1 MMKMMT
7 MKNNVLENHP
17 SYRYAKQI
25 VDGTIKPPPL
35 YFELNGEKNF
45 ISPKYVKKQCK
56 IFLDIA
62 DDKSSKY
69 VINVSRI
76 KKIDKIL
83 KILVMAKGI
92 KVGKKIYDA
101 LAGYQ
106 WLIIVAS
113 LCTVYRDDK
122 NKRRYETVILEI
134 CRKNGK
140 TFIVALMVLLLFYL
154 EPRYSQFYS
163 VAPDGA
169 LAKEIKKAL
178 DPLIKAN
185 TEIFEDGEF
194 KILRDCIRHT
204 LTESVYTPLN
214 YSKDRM
220 DGKEPNV
227 FVADEVG
234 ALPSDYP
241 IEAMRSGQLLV
252 INKLGFIIST
262 KYPTVDNPMETEVSY
277 AKKVLDNTLPVP
289 DETVFALLYEPDE
302 TKNWTTDDNIILQS
316 NPLAIEVEKIYKD
329 LISKRNKA
337 IEMESKREN
346 FLTKHCNIIYQGA
359 GTESFIDVTEVQ
371 KCKVDKIDW
380 AGKEVYIGVDL
391 SMTNDN
397 CSVAMTSNDND
408 TILAEAISFIP
419 EGRIEEKN
427 QFEKINYNEF
437 INAMKC
443 IACGDRTVDYKV
455 IEDFVF
461 EIENKY
467 DVTVMA
473 IGYDRY
479 NALSSAQ
486 KWDEKYNTVQIRQ
499 HSDTLHPPTKLLY
512 EKIMDG
518 KFQYEE
524 NKLLE
529 INFQNARC
537 VYDTN
542 MNRYVNKKKSNGKI
556 DMVVAL
562 INSIYLL
569 QQEVFLENGNF
580 FVQVA

>member
-1 MMKMMT
+1 MMKMIT
-7 MKNNVLENHP
+7 MKNSILENHP
-17 SYRYAKQI
+17 SYIYAKQI

-35 YFELNGEKNF
+35 FYELNGDKKF

-69 VINVSRI
+69 IINVSRI

-92 KVGKKIYDA
+92 KVGKRIYDS

-113 LCTVYRDDK
+113 LCTVYRNEK
-122 NKRRYETVILEI
+122 TRRRYETVILEI

-154 EPRYSQFYS
+154 EPKYSQFYS

-178 DPLIKAN
+178 EPLIKAN
-185 TEIFEDGEF
+185 TEVFEDGEF
-194 KILRDCIRHT
+194 KILRDCIRHI
-204 LTESVYTPLN
+204 LTESIYTPLN

-241 IEAMRSGQLLV
+241 IEAMRSGQLLI

-262 KYPTVDNPMETEVSY
+262 KYPTIDNPMETETTYS
-277 AKKVLDNTLPVP
+277 KKVLDEIIE
-289 DETVFALLYEPDE
+289 DETVFALLYEPND
-302 TKNWTTDDNIILQS
+302 TKNWTNDDNIILQS
-316 NPLAIEVEKIYKD
+316 NPLAIEIEAVYKD
-329 LISKRNKA
+329 LLAKRRKA

-359 GTESFIDVTEVQ
+359 GTESFIDVAEVQ

-380 AGKEVYIGVDL
+380 TGKEVFIGVDL
-391 SMTNDN
+391 AMSDDN
-397 CSVAMTSNDND
+397 CSVAMTSNDD
-408 TILAEAISFIP
+408 DKILADVISFIP
-419 EGRIEEKN
+419 EGKIEEKN
-427 QFEKINYNEF
+427 QFEKINYYDF

-461 EIENKY
+461 NIESKY

-486 KWDEKYNTVQIRQ
+486 KWDERYNTVQIRQ

-518 KFQYEE
+518 KFAYED

-542 MNRYVNKKKSNGKI
+542 LNRYVTKKKSNGKV

>member
-1 MMKMMT
+1 MT
-7 MKNNVLENHP
+7 MKNNNIELHP
-17 SYRYAKQI
+17 SYIYAKKI
-25 VDGTIKPPPL
+25 VDGTLQPPPL
-35 YFELNGEKNF
+35 YYELNGEKQF

-62 DDKSSKY
+62 DNKSSKY
-69 VINVSRI
+69 IIDISRL
-76 KKIDKIL
+76 KRIDKIL

-92 KVGKKIYDA
+92 KRGRKIYEA

-113 LCTVYRDDK
+113 LCTVYRDNK
-122 NKRRYETVILEI
+122 NKRRYETIILEI

-140 TFIVALMVLLLFYL
+140 TFIVALVILLLFYL
-154 EPRYSQFYS
+154 EPKYSQFYS

-178 DPLIKAN
+178 EPLIKAN
-185 TEIFEDGEF
+185 TSVFEEGEF
-194 KILRDCIRHT
+194 KILRDCIRHS
-204 LTESVYTPLN
+204 LTETIYTPLN

-234 ALPSDYP
+234 ALPTDYA

-252 INKLGFIIST
+252 FNKLGFIIST
-262 KYPTVDNPMETEVSY
+262 KYPTVDNPMETETTY
-277 AKKVLDNTLPVP
+277 AKKVLDDIID
-289 DETVFALLYEPDE
+289 DEKVFALLFEPNE
-302 TKNWTTDDNIILQS
+302 TKNWTNDDNIILQS
-316 NPLAIEVEKIYKD
+316 NPLAIEVEAVFRD
-329 LISKRNKA
+329 LLDKRTKA

-359 GTESFIDVTEVQ
+359 GTESFVDVTEVQ

-380 AGKEVYIGVDL
+380 SGKEVYIGVDL
-391 SMTNDN
+391 AMTNDN
-397 CSVAMTSNDND
+397 CAVAMTSNDD
-408 TILAEAISFIP
+408 DVILAEAISFIP

-427 QFEKINYNEF
+427 QFEKVNYYDF

-443 IACGDRTVDYKV
+443 IACGDKTVDYKV

-461 EIENKY
+461 AIEEKY
-467 DVTVMA
+467 DVVVMA

-486 KWDEKYNTVQIRQ
+486 KWDEKYQTVQIRQ

-518 KFQYEE
+518 KFRYED

-537 VYDTN
+537 VFDTN

-556 DMVVAL
+556 DIVVAL

>member
-1 MMKMMT
+1 MKMMT
-7 MKNNVLENHP
+7 MKNNNIELHP
-17 SYRYAKQI
+17 SYIYAKKI
-25 VDGTIKPPPL
+25 VDGTLQPPPL
-35 YFELNGEKNF
+35 YYELNGEKQF

-62 DDKSSKY
+62 DNKSSKY
-69 VINVSRI
+69 IIDISRL
-76 KKIDKIL
+76 KRIDKIL

-92 KVGKKIYDA
+92 KRGRKIYEA

-113 LCTVYRDDK
+113 LCTVYRDNK
-122 NKRRYETVILEI
+122 NKRRYETIILEI

-140 TFIVALMVLLLFYL
+140 TFIVALVILLLFYL
-154 EPRYSQFYS
+154 EPKYSQFYS

-178 DPLIKAN
+178 EPLIKAN
-185 TEIFEDGEF
+185 TSVFEEGEF
-194 KILRDCIRHT
+194 KILRDCIRHS
-204 LTESVYTPLN
+204 LTETIYTPLN

-234 ALPSDYP
+234 ALPTDYA

-252 INKLGFIIST
+252 FNKLGFIIST
-262 KYPTVDNPMETEVSY
+262 KYPTVDNPMETETTY
-277 AKKVLDNTLPVP
+277 AKKVLDDIID
-289 DETVFALLYEPDE
+289 DEKVFALLFEPNE
-302 TKNWTTDDNIILQS
+302 TKNWTNDDNIILQS
-316 NPLAIEVEKIYKD
+316 NPLAIEVEAVFRD
-329 LISKRNKA
+329 LLDKRTKA

-359 GTESFIDVTEVQ
+359 GTESFVDVTEVQ

-380 AGKEVYIGVDL
+380 SGKEVYIGVDL
-391 SMTNDN
+391 AMTNDN
-397 CSVAMTSNDND
+397 CAVAMTSNDD
-408 TILAEAISFIP
+408 DVILAEAISFIP

-427 QFEKINYNEF
+427 QFEKVNYYDF

-443 IACGDRTVDYKV
+443 IACGDKTVDYKV

-461 EIENKY
+461 AIEEKY
-467 DVTVMA
+467 DVVVMA

-486 KWDEKYNTVQIRQ
+486 KWDVMYQTVQIRQ

-518 KFQYEE
+518 KFRYED

-537 VYDTN
+537 VFDTN

>member
-1 MMKMMT
+1 MMT
-7 MKNNVLENHP
+7 MKNNNIELHP
-17 SYRYAKQI
+17 SYIYAKKI
-25 VDGTIKPPPL
+25 VDGTLQPPPL
-35 YFELNGEKNF
+35 YYELNGEKQF

-62 DDKSSKY
+62 DNKSSKY
-69 VINVSRI
+69 IIDISRL
-76 KKIDKIL
+76 KRIDKIL

-92 KVGKKIYDA
+92 KRGRKIYEA

-113 LCTVYRDDK
+113 LCTVYRDNK
-122 NKRRYETVILEI
+122 NKRRYETIILEI

-140 TFIVALMVLLLFYL
+140 TFIVALVILLLFYL
-154 EPRYSQFYS
+154 EPKYSQFYS

-178 DPLIKAN
+178 EPLIKAN
-185 TEIFEDGEF
+185 TSVFEEGEF
-194 KILRDCIRHT
+194 KILRDCIRHS
-204 LTESVYTPLN
+204 LTETIYTPLN

-234 ALPSDYP
+234 ALPTDYA

-252 INKLGFIIST
+252 FNKLGFIIST
-262 KYPTVDNPMETEVSY
+262 KYPTVDNPMETETTY
-277 AKKVLDNTLPVP
+277 AKKVLDDIID
-289 DETVFALLYEPDE
+289 DEKVFALLFEPNE
-302 TKNWTTDDNIILQS
+302 TKNWTNDDNIILQS
-316 NPLAIEVEKIYKD
+316 NPLAIEVEAVFRD
-329 LISKRNKA
+329 LLDKRTKA

-359 GTESFIDVTEVQ
+359 GTESFVDVTEVQ

-380 AGKEVYIGVDL
+380 SGKEVYIGVDL
-391 SMTNDN
+391 AMTNDN
-397 CSVAMTSNDND
+397 CAVAMTSNDD
-408 TILAEAISFIP
+408 DVILAEAISFIP

-427 QFEKINYNEF
+427 QFEKVNYYDF

-443 IACGDRTVDYKV
+443 IACGDKTVDYKV

-461 EIENKY
+461 AIEEKY
-467 DVTVMA
+467 DVVVMA

-486 KWDEKYNTVQIRQ
+486 KWDEKYQTVQIRQ

-518 KFQYEE
+518 KFRYED

-537 VYDTN
+537 VFDTN